1 MLRCAGGEAQR
12 GECAVSAAS
21 ALVLMSSTTTSSQHV
36 GFAQGLRRGTL
47 AREIPLFC
55 LLIYKISG

>member
-36 GFAQGLRRGTL
+36 GFAQTDSCQRNP
-47 AREIPLFC
+47 IVLFAN
-55 LLIYKISG
+55 LQN